1 MMKVDRAEFWGSYS
15 QDGQSFL
22 FNEKS
27 YEDRPQ
33 QINFNVV
40 ISAPHLHAHILEL
53 LSDKLIP
60 GAKVLDVG
68 SGTGI
73 LCAAFYEC
81 VKSDKNLGT

>member
-1 MMKVDRAEFWGSYS
+1 M
-15 QDGQSFL
+15 
-22 FNEKS
+22 FNPKS

-40 ISAPHLHAHILEL
+40 ISAPHLHAHVLEL
-53 LSDKLIP
+53 LSDKLQP

-81 VKSDKNLGT
+81 VKTGNSIGTQVVGIDHIDHLC

>member
-1 MMKVDRAEFWGSYS
+1 MMKVDRGEFWGSYS
-15 QDGQSFL
+15 QDGQFL
-22 FNEKS
+22 FNAQS
-27 YEDRPQ
+27 YVNQPQ

-40 ISAPHLHAHILEL
+40 ISAPNLHAHILEL
-53 LSDKLIP
+53 LSDVLTP

-81 VKSDKNLGT
+81 VKTD